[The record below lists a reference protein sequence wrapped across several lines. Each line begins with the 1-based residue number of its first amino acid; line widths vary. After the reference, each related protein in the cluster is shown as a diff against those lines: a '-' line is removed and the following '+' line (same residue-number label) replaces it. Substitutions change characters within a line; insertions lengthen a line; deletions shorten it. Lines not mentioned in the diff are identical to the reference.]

1 MMRAVLKTGISRP
14 GIMTAILLMIGLLM
28 IGLLMIGML
37 MIGMLLI
44 GGPLRIVLVLWICL
58 RLGMNLGQAVCLLPA
73 FCIEAFDIRD
83 SGGIVCFQFFVI
95 LSMHRMVVV
104 MVQ

>member
-28 IGLLMIGML
+28 IGLL